1 MGKRLSIY
9 VSSPDS
15 YSDVFEVFLKG
26 YRNYW
31 RDCPYEFILT
41 TNSRSYEG
49 LTCICNHKQNDTW
62 IERTIDAMPLIRTKY
77 ILLMCDDLI
86 IRGNVD
92 NNEIE
97 SILDYMDAY
106 NMRFCRLNPL
116 PSKIIVK
123 DLPYLSR
130 VNRQTPYAIN
140 LQIGIFR
147 KDYLLQLLGTGE
159 LSAWD
164 IENQLITE
172 TARAKNELFPDVV
185 SVNRFVIPF
194 VHGVIKGKWIRK
206 SLSYVKKQY
215 PEIKIYRDVIPL
227 TMEIKIDLIDALQH
241 VLSQKTRKRLKS
253 FLRSLGVKFTTK
265 E

>member
-1 MGKRLSIY
+1 MYWLVVERNFRSVDLEWWQPLLGLLY
-9 VSSPDS
+9 SSPQWNGFMS
-15 YSDVFEVFLKG
+15 HNAVLWFLP
-26 YRNYW
+26 
-31 RDCPYEFILT
+31 CLFVVET
-41 TNSRSYEG
+41 
-49 LTCICNHKQNDTW
+49 
-62 IERTIDAMPLIRTKY
+62 
-77 ILLMCDDLI
+77 
-86 IRGNVD
+86 
-92 NNEIE
+92 NEIE
-97 SILDYMDAY
+97 SILDYMDSY

-116 PSKIIVK
+116 PSKVIVK
-123 DLPYLSR
+123 ELPYLSR

-215 PEIKIYRDVIPL
+215 PEIKVSRDVIPL

-253 FLRSLGVKFTTK
+253 FLRSLGVKFTTI